1 MIFPDREPRRY
12 ARVGDRLRGELPMT
26 RLLSLLWAL
35 WPFLGCLP
43 ASAEQ
48 HDTGLASFYSA
59 VPDKS
64 DKLTAAHRTLAFGTM
79 VSVIRI
85 DTGAHVVVRINDRGP
100 FINGR
105 IIDLSHPAAEQLGL
119 IDAGIARVKVQV
131 IPAPV
136 RATRARATPQSP

>member
-1 MIFPDREPRRY
+1 MPRF
-12 ARVGDRLRGELPMT
+12 
-26 RLLSLLWAL
+26 LSLLWML
-35 WPFLGCLP
+35 WPILGCPP
-43 ASAEQ
+43 ALAGQ
-48 HDTGLASFYSA
+48 HDTGLASYYSA

-64 DKLTAAHRTLAFGTM
+64 EKLTAAHRTLAFGTM
-79 VSVIRI
+79 VSVTRI
-85 DTGAHVVVRINDRGP
+85 DTGTHVVVRINDRGP

-136 RATRARATPQSP
+136 RATRARSIQKSP